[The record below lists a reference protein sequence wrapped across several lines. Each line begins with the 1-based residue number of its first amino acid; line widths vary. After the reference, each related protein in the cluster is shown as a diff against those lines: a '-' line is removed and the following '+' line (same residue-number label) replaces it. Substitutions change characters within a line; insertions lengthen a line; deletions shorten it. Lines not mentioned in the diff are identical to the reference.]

1 MNEIHIYTA
10 KDCRFAFENH
20 LRETA
25 IGKVALYTDL
35 AMKEA
40 VKGKYNLRIEEKPE
54 GELWERIKSLLKETG
69 YKITEWG
76 MNYFVFSWDWDE
88 E

>member
-1 MNEIHIYTA
+1 MNEIHIYMA

-40 VKGKYNLRIEEKPE
+40 VKGKFNLRIEEKPD
-54 GELWERIKSLLKETG
+54 GELWERIKSMLKEVG
-69 YKITEWG
+69 YEIIETG
-76 MNYFVFSWDWDE
+76 MNYFVFSWE
-88 E
+88 ME

>member
-40 VKGKYNLRIEEKPE
+40 VKGKINLRIEEKPE
-54 GELWERIKSLLKETG
+54 GELWDRIKSLLKEAG
-69 YKITEWG
+69 YEIIETG
-76 MNYFVFSWDWDE
+76 MNYFVFSWE
-88 E
+88 ME

>member
-25 IGKVALYTDL
+25 IGKVAIYTDL
-35 AMKEA
+35 AMNES
-40 VKGKYNLRIEEKPE
+40 VKGKTNLRIEEKPE
-54 GELWERIKSLLKETG
+54 GELWERIKSLLKEVG
-69 YKITEWG
+69 YEIIEIG
-76 MNYFVFSWDWDE
+76 MNYFVFSWE
-88 E
+88 ME

>member
-25 IGKVALYTDL
+25 IGKVAIYTDL

-40 VKGKYNLRIEEKPE
+40 VYGKSNIRITEKPE
-54 GELWERIKSLLKETG
+54 GELWELIKSLLEEAGYEIIET
-69 YKITEWG
+69 G
-76 MNYFVFSWDWDE
+76 MNYFVFSWE
-88 E
+88 ME

>member
-35 AMKEA
+35 AMTEA
-40 VKGKYNLRIEEKPE
+40 VKGKSNLRIEEKPD
-54 GELWERIKSLLKETG
+54 GELWERIKSLLKEVG
-69 YKITEWG
+69 YEIIETG
-76 MNYFVFSWDWDE
+76 MNYFVFSWE
-88 E
+88 ME

>member
-25 IGKVALYTDL
+25 IGKVVLYTDL
-35 AMKEA
+35 AMTEA
-40 VKGKYNLRIEEKPE
+40 VKGKFNLRIEEKPE
-54 GELWERIKSLLKETG
+54 GELWERIKSLLKEVG
-69 YKITEWG
+69 YEIIETG
-76 MNYFVFSWDWDE
+76 MNYFVFSWE
-88 E
+88 ME

>member
-40 VKGKYNLRIEEKPE
+40 VKGKINLHIEEKPE
-54 GELWERIKSLLKETG
+54 GELWERIKSLLKEVG
-69 YKITEWG
+69 YEIIETG
-76 MNYFVFSWDWDE
+76 MNYFVFSWE
-88 E
+88 ME

>member
-20 LRETA
+20 LREIA

-40 VKGKYNLRIEEKPE
+40 VKGKFNLRIEEKPE
-54 GELWERIKSLLKETG
+54 GELWERIKSLLKEVG
-69 YKITEWG
+69 YEIIETG
-76 MNYFVFSWDWDE
+76 MNYFVFSWE
-88 E
+88 ME

>member
-1 MNEIHIYTA
+1 MNETHIYTA

-40 VKGKYNLRIEEKPE
+40 LKGNFHLRIEEKPE
-54 GELWERIKSLLKETG
+54 GELWYRIKSLLEDEAG
-69 YKITEWG
+69 YKIIELG
-76 MNYFVFSWDWDE
+76 MNYFVFSWDWDK
-88 E
+88 